1 MRRLVLAPLLL
12 LAACSSDIVLT
23 PDTPSQQITH
33 FTPDTRF
40 VFAAGL
46 TQGDVAYRT
55 HDDGLLLVLPSGAE
69 VVIIGAADLRVD
81 DADRLLP
88 GFPPDPQTTNDP

>member
-1 MRRLVLAPLLL
+1 MRSLVLAPLLL

-40 VFAAGL
+40 VFAGGL
-46 TQGDVAYRT
+46 TQGDVAYHT

-69 VVIIGAADLRVD
+69 IVIIGSHALRAD

-88 GFPPDPQTTNDP
+88 GSPADPQTRNDP